1 MAKKTKLKLTT
12 GTALIVAVIVL
23 IIVIAFG
30 ASGQTAKFFAART
43 QTAQYQIQTPAT
55 TQQVQ
60 PGLPDLIVSDTSWSF
75 TSLQIPGGGMQQVYL
90 ITVAVKNQ
98 GTAGVNKKFDVTLT
112 DVANN
117 VQLPP
122 IPVFIAGGQTVCTI
136 PNLAVGKTD
145 NSCVFVAG
153 VGDTKPFSVTAYADV
168 PVKFALVPNIG
179 AIKESNENNNAQ
191 TIKMGCSL
199 YPAPVCGNGRCEKH
213 NVKNNCDDFSEA
225 LFPVS
230 ICPDDCSVCG
240 DGIVSGSKEQCDDG
254 NKISG
259 DGCSSKCI
267 NELSGPIQPQE
278 ILP

>member
-145 NSCVFVAG
+145 NSCVFVAALPG
-153 VGDTKPFSVTAYADV
+153 AQNEPFSVKALADA
-168 PVKFALVPNIG
+168 PSG
-179 AIKESNENNNAQ
+179 AFLINVRESNENNNAL
-191 TIKMGCSL
+191 TIKMGCEL
-199 YPAPVCGNGRCEKH
+199 YPRPVCGNGRCEKH
-213 NVKNNCDDFSEA
+213 DVKNNCDDFSEA
-225 LFPVS
+225 LSPVS